1 MLLWFDLDVIYQKMF
16 QQIKK
21 MEENEP
27 TFLEKLMD

>member
-1 MLLWFDLDVIYQKMF
+1 MLLWFDFDVIYQKMF

-27 TFLEKLMD
+27 TFLEKLMN